1 MDDSLLMRRCEQKK
15 LFKRNE
21 VRTYEW
27 AAVNVADIPEGAAAE
42 IRCLYCHGRV
52 RIHRQHVEHGPA
64 DHVEHRERRDSEGCQ
79 GGHYYQGHHRLSQF
93 PVA

>member
-1 MDDSLLMRRCEQKK
+1 MDDSLLMRRCDQKK

-27 AAVNVADIPEGAAAE
+27 TPVAVADIPEGAVAE

-52 RIHRQHVEHGPA
+52 RIHRQQVAHGPA
-64 DHVEHRERRDSEGCQ
+64 DHVEHRVKRDSEGCK
-79 GGHYYQGHHRLSQF
+79 GGHYFLGVERMSES
-93 PVA
+93 PVE